1 MRKFFT
7 IAILALSINGFT
19 QQWTNKAP
27 MPTTRGGASAA
38 VVNNIIYVIGGGDD
52 KAQLPFPSNLSSQPS
67 HMFFFLPTLGLSIIK
82 VTATTISGAK
92 NNLI

>member
-7 IAILALSINGFT
+7 IVILALSINGFT

-38 VVNNIIYVIGGGDD
+38 VVNNIIYVIGGGNE
-52 KAQLPFPSNLSSQPS
+52 KFEPPYLQIYHRRLA
-67 HMFFFLPTLGLSIIK
+67 HTFLPAH
-82 VTATTISGAK
+82 VRACQ
-92 NNLI
+92 